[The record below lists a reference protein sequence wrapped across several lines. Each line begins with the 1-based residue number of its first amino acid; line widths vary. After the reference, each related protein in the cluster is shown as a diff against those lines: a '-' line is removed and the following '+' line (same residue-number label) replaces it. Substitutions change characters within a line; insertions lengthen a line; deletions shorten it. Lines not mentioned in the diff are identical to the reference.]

1 MKCSEK
7 STEHEKSLREWVM
20 TIGEVEKIE
29 RETAAPEI
37 WVVTSDLK
45 DDAAGGSFQGIVSR
59 NIKRGILYRFFV
71 PDTPEMRKATAALLA
86 FNKNSEYLKITCLSQ
101 DYFILVPVCDLAI
114 YNPLKKKGS
123 DRLTLWGI
131 ENPEGQ
137 LRYCT
142 KMGETY
148 AEAIVKKLKKQLK
161 D

>member
-7 STEHEKSLREWVM
+7 NQEHEKSLREWVM
-20 TIGEVEKIE
+20 TIGEVEKME
-29 RETAAPEI
+29 SETAAPEI

-45 DDAAGGSFQGIVSR
+45 DDAEGGSFQQIVSR

-71 PDTPEMRKATAALLA
+71 PDTPEMRKATGAMLA
-86 FNKNSEYLKITCLSQ
+86 FKKKSENLKITELSQ
-101 DYFILVPVCDLAI
+101 DYFFLVPVFDLAL

-142 KMGETY
+142 KVGEPY
-148 AEAIVKKLKKQLK
+148 AEFIVKKLKKHIK